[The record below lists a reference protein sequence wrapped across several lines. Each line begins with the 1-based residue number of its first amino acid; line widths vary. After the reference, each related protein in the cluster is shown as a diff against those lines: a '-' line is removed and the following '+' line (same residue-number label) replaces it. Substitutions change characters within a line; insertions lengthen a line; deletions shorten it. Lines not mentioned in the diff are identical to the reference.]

1 MIKKTVG
8 RLAPSP
14 SGRMHPG
21 NITAFLVAWLSA
33 RSQNGEVVLRIE
45 DLDRIRCTKYWAD
58 ILKSDLT
65 WLGITWDREAQ
76 PQSLRSPFYEEILDG
91 LRQKD
96 LVFPCW
102 CTRGVLNAQNAPH
115 ASDGHWIYPGTCRGL
130 SGTEKEQKKTPPSWR
145 LIVPDEE
152 ISFCDRVFGER
163 SENLARECGDF
174 VLKKADGSFAYQLAV
189 VADDIEGGITEV
201 VRGCDLLGSVPR
213 QIYLTRLLGG
223 VQPEYMHVPM
233 LLGPGGRKLSKRDL
247 DLDMGILRERIA
259 PERMLGELAFRIGL
273 LDRSEDISAKELITV
288 FSPEKLSKND
298 VELGQDFCGCLL
310 I

>member
-1 MIKKTVG
+1 MTKKTVG

-21 NITAFLVAWLSA
+21 NIMAFLVAWLSA

-45 DLDRIRCTKYWAD
+45 DLDHVRCTEYWAEV
-58 ILKSDLT
+58 LKSDLM

-76 PQSLRSPFYEEILDG
+76 PQRYRSDVYEKILDN
-91 LRQKD
+91 LRQRE

-102 CTRGVLNAQNAPH
+102 CTRGVLNAASAPH
-115 ASDGHWIYPGTCRGL
+115 ASDGHWIYPGICRNL
-130 SGTEKEQKKTPPSWR
+130 SDTEKAQKKTPPSWR
-145 LIVPDEE
+145 LIVPNEE
-152 ISFCDRVFGER
+152 ISFCDRVYGER
-163 SENLARECGDF
+163 RENLAAECGDF

-223 VQPEYMHVPM
+223 EEFEYMHVPM

-247 DLDMGILRERIA
+247 DLDMGVLRERIC

-273 LDRSEDISAKELITV
+273 IDRSEDISACELVTV
-288 FSPEKLSKND
+288 FDPEKLSKTD